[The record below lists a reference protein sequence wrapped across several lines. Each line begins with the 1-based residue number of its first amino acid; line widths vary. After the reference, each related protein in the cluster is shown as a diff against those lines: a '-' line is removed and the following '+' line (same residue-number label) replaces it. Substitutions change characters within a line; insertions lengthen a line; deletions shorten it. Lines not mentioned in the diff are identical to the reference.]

1 MADLKKMYFEVRG
14 DSFPPELTITLGGRS
29 LRYRKRTWQIKAEDG
44 GLQEL
49 GLRYGENPDQ
59 EAALYELIEGGL
71 ELAGVELLAP
81 GRGLVSAMSSADLIQ
96 SGKHPSKINLT
107 DLDSALNILKHL
119 SARPAAVIIKHNNP
133 CGAAYGHDLHEAY
146 VKAYQSDRIAA
157 FGGALVVN
165 RPLDRPAADLI
176 SSHYLEVV
184 AAPEFEEGAVA
195 ALSRRK
201 NLRIVRLPRLERLAE
216 YAGHKVLQITSLS
229 DGGLIL
235 QHSQLN
241 AVQGPE
247 DLRPAETVYKGHSYR
262 IERPPTAQEAADMVF
277 GWAVEMGVTSNSVIY
292 VKDGATVAIG
302 TGEQDRV
309 GVAEIAIFKAYTK
322 YADRLSIEC
331 CQMPY
336 KSLERAVAEGSK
348 PASLKEEIDGRVGAE
363 RAGLPGSVMVSDGF
377 FPFRDS
383 VDVAINEGVTGI
395 IQPGGSLRD
404 FESIEA
410 CNQAEPKLTMVFT
423 GQRLF
428 KH

>member
-1 MADLKKMYFEVRG
+1 MDDLKKMYREVRG
-14 DSFPPELTITLGGRS
+14 DSFPPEVSLTVGGQT
-29 LRYRKRTWQIKAEDG
+29 LRYRKRTWRIAGPEG
-44 GLQEL
+44 GEQEL

-59 EAALYELIEGGL
+59 EAALYYLAEGNL
-71 ELAGVELLAP
+71 ELAGAELLGP
-81 GRGLVSAMSSADLIQ
+81 GRGLVSAIESAGLIQ
-96 SGKHPSKINLT
+96 SGKHPSLINLT
-107 DLDSALNILKHL
+107 DLDSGLEILKYL
-119 SARPAAVIIKHNNP
+119 AARPAAVIIKHNNP
-133 CGAAYGHDLHEAY
+133 CGVAHGASVAEAY
-146 VKAYQSDRIAA
+146 QRAYLSDRIAA
-157 FGGALVVN
+157 FGGCLVVN
-165 RPLDRPAADLI
+165 RAVDRAAADLI

-184 AAPEFEEGAVA
+184 AAPEFEEGALE
-195 ALSRRK
+195 ALRRRQ
-201 NLRIVRLPRLERLAE
+201 NLRIIRLPSLDRLEAAAHQRTLKLA
-216 YAGHKVLQITSLS
+216 SLS

-235 QHSQLN
+235 QVSQLN
-241 AVQGPE
+241 AVRGPE
-247 DLRPAETVYKGHSYR
+247 GLKPAETVHQGRRYR
-262 IERPPTAQEAADMVF
+262 IERAPTAQEAADMVF
-277 GWAVEMGVTSNSVIY
+277 GWAVEMGVTSNSVLY

-336 KSLERAVAEGSK
+336 KTLERAVAEGAK
-348 PASLKEEIDGRVGAE
+348 PRRALEEIEERVRAE

-383 VDVAINEGVTGI
+383 VDVAAKEGISAI

-404 FESIEA
+404 FESIAA
-410 CNQAEPKLTMVFT
+410 CNEAGISMVFT